1 MYSKLNY
8 KRTRTASN
16 AADFM
21 SLITGLRSDAENG
34 DVFLIFVLRM
44 REVIFPEIL
53 TSSNQVPNVKT
64 LRFTFSQN
72 LNKRVEMVEAC
83 TSKQ

>member
-8 KRTRTASN
+8 KDMRTASDV
-16 AADFM
+16 ADLM
-21 SLITGLRSDAENG
+21 SLIAGLRSDAKNG
-34 DVFLIFVLRM
+34 DVFLIFVLRTC
-44 REVIFPEIL
+44 EVISLEIL
-53 TSSNQVPNVKT
+53 ASSNQVPNVKT
-64 LRFTFSQN
+64 LGFTFSQN